1 MCHSACL
8 SIFVI
13 FALKKT
19 AAKIQPPHKLKRGC
33 KVTTQKFED
42 KAMKFKEIHKTAFA
56 KVLSDLVQCDG
67 MVNQGEIDF
76 LQQVYALFNITLTSR
91 KKATNL
97 SLSEAVD
104 MLRSLGNQEKIAIL
118 RVFQRLSLSDDSL
131 DPTESLLITALL
143 LSIDIELPETQG
155 IKALF
160 VSIPNLNFDTRNAV
174 LYVEAE
180 YNKTVND
187 SILCDYDAIC
197 KLICDAGR
205 EFFYLPVVLRDLNS
219 KRATFLQALNYMEP
233 TLSDEQLDR
242 INSRINLMDSAFLS
256 KEIFLNYLDTNGL
269 NIEKPS
275 FFFRIGDKNT
285 GHQQDFLILE
295 IDRNPLA
302 TLKRFFE
309 LKNHIVSLI
318 PEGLKPQD
326 ERFLQKIASVSHA
339 SEKDALNYTG
349 FHKILIDTVLKY
361 TGSRETSR
369 LYVTKRGDFFLTDR
383 NNAEVKMPALSK
395 ALYLLFLF
403 HEEGIPLNCLNDYK
417 TELYRIY
424 RQISTYGDDALLNQ
438 AVDNLTD
445 FVGNTMNVTLS
456 RIKRAFTDLL
466 GTDAAP
472 YLIQGERA
480 GRKTIPLERL
490 LVVYE
495 DKHVFD

>member
-1 MCHSACL
+1 
-8 SIFVI
+8 
-13 FALKKT
+13 
-19 AAKIQPPHKLKRGC
+19 
-33 KVTTQKFED
+33 
-42 KAMKFKEIHKTAFA
+42 MKFKENHKIALA

-67 MVNQGEIDF
+67 IVNQGEIDF
-76 LQQVYALFNITLTSR
+76 LQNVYEALGITASSR
-91 KKATNL
+91 KKATTL
-97 SLSEAVD
+97 SLSEAVNI
-104 MLRSLGNQEKIAIL
+104 LKTLPNREKIAVL
-118 RVFQRLSLSDDSL
+118 RLFQTLSLSDDAL
-131 DPTESLLITALL
+131 DPNESLLITALL
-143 LSIDIELPETQG
+143 LSINIELPETQG

-180 YNKTVND
+180 YNKAVND
-187 SILCDYDAIC
+187 SILHDYDAIC
-197 KLICDAGR
+197 MLLCDAGR

-219 KRATFLQALNYMEP
+219 KRATFLHALNYMEP
-233 TLSDEQLDR
+233 TLSDEQLNR
-242 INSRINLMDSAFLS
+242 IDSRIDLMDSAFLS
-256 KEIFLNYLDTNGL
+256 KEIFLNYLDTSGL
-269 NIEKPS
+269 NIENPA

-295 IDRNPLA
+295 IDNDPLA

-309 LKNHIVSLI
+309 LKNHIVSLK

-326 ERFLQKIASVSHA
+326 ERFLQKVTSVSHE

-361 TGSRETSR
+361 TGNRETSR
-369 LYVTKRGDFFLTDR
+369 LYVTKRGDLFLTDR

-395 ALYLLFLF
+395 ALYILFLF

-424 RQISTYGDDALLNQ
+424 RQVSTYGDNALLSQ

-456 RIKRAFTDLL
+456 RIKKAFTDLL
-466 GTDAAP
+466 GADAAP

-490 LVVYE
+490 LVMFE
-495 DKHVFD
+495 DRQVFE